1 MESIIIKKR
10 KMTMEIKLISTFSIE
25 NRIIINI
32 KEIVKIIFDTNKFL
46 LLFKYK

>member
-25 NRIIINI
+25 NRII
-32 KEIVKIIFDTNKFL
+32 T
-46 LLFKYK
+46 